1 MTAWLS
7 QSVYAAMVTPVAA
20 PQSTPARAPGP
31 CRVRGEYEMSSTPTT
46 TSSTPTAPM
55 TPGRSPST
63 ATATTNVSSGPVPRA
78 IG

>member
-7 QSVYAAMVTPVAA
+7 HSVYAAMVTPVAA
-20 PQSTPARAPGP
+20 PHRTPARVFPW
-31 CRVRGEYEMSSTPTT
+31 VFVGEYEMSSTPTT
-46 TSSTPTAPM
+46 TSSTPMPAT

-63 ATATTNVSSGPVPRA
+63 ATATANVRSGPVPRA